1 MHYLEI
7 FSSIKSSYMCS
18 EPIVFM
24 FSDSSWCL
32 LALICVFAFK
42 ETNLDFFKLI
52 KEQNMFFG
60 VMEITTKIN
69 KHI

>member
-42 ETNLDFFKLI
+42 ETNLDFFKFIYLFI
-52 KEQNMFFG
+52 F
-60 VMEITTKIN
+60 
-69 KHI
+69 